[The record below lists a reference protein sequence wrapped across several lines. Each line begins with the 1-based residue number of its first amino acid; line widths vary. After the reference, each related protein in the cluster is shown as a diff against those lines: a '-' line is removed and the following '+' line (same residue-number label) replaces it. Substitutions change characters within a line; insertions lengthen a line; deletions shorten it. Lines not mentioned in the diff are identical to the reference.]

1 LQWATSK
8 AFFEAT
14 TKAFVGFCH
23 NASTMNAPY
32 QSRFDGPAASLARPK
47 RPRTPAVSVII
58 GLNVLVFF
66 AWQAASYSPRLFAFM
81 TENFLVSTLHIEH
94 LRVWTLVTAAFSHNE
109 LWHVAL
115 NMFVLWSFGTV
126 LEHLWGTRVF
136 VLVYLA
142 AAVVAS
148 VSHCALS
155 SFIMGRDDI
164 PALGASG
171 AISGLLLA
179 YALHFPRHR
188 ILLFGIVPVPAL
200 AGVLAFVGLD
210 LWGLIAQGRGG
221 GLPIGHGAHLG
232 GALAGALI
240 YFLYLRATYPT
251 PAVRQSRSPSGGAS
265 LTPDEAREFERIRI
279 KIETTGPHTLTPKE
293 QAFLD
298 RLRERVLQAS
308 HSDSF

>member
-1 LQWATSK
+1 
-8 AFFEAT
+8 
-14 TKAFVGFCH
+14 V
-23 NASTMNAPY
+23 
-32 QSRFDGPAASLARPK
+32 
-47 RPRTPAVSVII
+47 VSIII
-58 GLNVLVFF
+58 GLNVLVFL
-66 AWQAASYSPRLFAFM
+66 AWQSTSMIPGLYEFM
-81 TENFLVSTLHIEH
+81 TANFLVSTSHIVH
-94 LRVWTLVTAAFSHNE
+94 WHVWTVITAAFSHSE
-109 LWHVAL
+109 LWHLAI

-136 VLVYLA
+136 VLFYLA

-148 VSHCALS
+148 VSHCAVS
-155 SFIMGRDDI
+155 SFLMGRDDI
-164 PALGASG
+164 LALGASG
-171 AISGLLLA
+171 AVSGLLLA

-240 YFLYLRATYPT
+240 YFLYLRAAYPIQT
-251 PAVRQSRSPSGGAS
+251 GPRPRPAVGVPS

-279 KIETTGPHTLTPKE
+279 KIETNGPHTLTPKE

-308 HSDSF
+308 QTE

>member
-1 LQWATSK
+1 
-8 AFFEAT
+8 
-14 TKAFVGFCH
+14 
-23 NASTMNAPY
+23 MNAPY
-32 QSRFDGPAASLARPK
+32 PPRAVGPVYPPARPG
-47 RPRTPAVSVII
+47 RPRTPAVSIII
-58 GLNVLVFF
+58 GLNVLVFL
-66 AWQAASYSPRLFAFM
+66 AWQAASYSQPLFKFM
-81 TENFLVSTLHIEH
+81 TENFLVSTTHILHLH
-94 LRVWTLVTAAFSHNE
+94 FWTLVTAAFSHSE
-109 LWHVAL
+109 LWHLAI

-142 AAVVAS
+142 AAMVAS
-148 VSHCALS
+148 VSHCAVS
-155 SFIMGRDDI
+155 SFILGRDNI

-171 AISGLLLA
+171 AVSGLLLA

-240 YFLYLRATYPT
+240 YFLYLRATYATPT
-251 PAVRQSRSPSGGAS
+251 VRPSRPPSGTAS
-265 LTPDEAREFERIRI
+265 LTSDEAREFERIRI

-293 QAFLD
+293 QDFLD
-298 RLRERVLQAS
+298 RLRERVLRAS
-308 HSDSF
+308 QPDSS

>member
-1 LQWATSK
+1 
-8 AFFEAT
+8 
-14 TKAFVGFCH
+14 
-23 NASTMNAPY
+23 MNSPFSG
-32 QSRFDGPAASLARPK
+32 QDFQPARPR
-47 RPRTPAVSVII
+47 RPQTPAVSIII
-58 GLNVLVFF
+58 GLNVLVFL
-66 AWQAASYSPRLFAFM
+66 AWQAASYSQPLFKFM
-81 TENFLVSTLHIEH
+81 TENFLVSTTHVLHLH
-94 LRVWTLVTAAFSHNE
+94 VWTLITAAFSHSE
-109 LWHVAL
+109 LWHLAI

-126 LEHLWGTRVF
+126 LEHFWGTRIF

-148 VSHCALS
+148 VSHCAVS
-155 SFIMGRDDI
+155 SLVLGRDDI

-171 AISGLLLA
+171 AVSGLLLA

-240 YFLYLRATYPT
+240 YFLYLRVTYPT
-251 PAVRQSRSPSGGAS
+251 PAVRQPRPPSATAS
-265 LTPDEAREFERIRI
+265 LSPDEAREFERIRI

-298 RLRERVLQAS
+298 RLRERVLQAGQS
-308 HSDSF
+308 

>member
-1 LQWATSK
+1 
-8 AFFEAT
+8 
-14 TKAFVGFCH
+14 
-23 NASTMNAPY
+23 M
-32 QSRFDGPAASLARPK
+32 
-47 RPRTPAVSVII
+47 VSIII
-58 GLNVLVFF
+58 GLNVLVFL
-66 AWQAASYSPRLFAFM
+66 AWQATSMVPGLRTFM
-81 TENFLVSTLHIEH
+81 AANFLVSTSHIEH
-94 LRVWTLVTAAFSHNE
+94 GLVWTLVTAAFSHNE
-109 LWHVAL
+109 LWHLAI

-136 VLVYLA
+136 VLFYLA
-142 AAVVAS
+142 AAVMAS
-148 VSHCALS
+148 VSHCAVS
-155 SFIMGRDDI
+155 SFLMGRDDI
-164 PALGASG
+164 LALGASG
-171 AISGLLLA
+171 AVSGLLLA

-251 PAVRQSRSPSGGAS
+251 PAVSQPRPGGGVAS

-298 RLRERVLQAS
+298 QLRKRVLQAS
-308 HSDSF
+308 QSDPY